1 MIVTHGLV
9 YKFTFNNQVYIKSF
23 LRRYGTLSQVY
34 ISKHIEAF
42 KDPSDEKKMCFN
54 YNEMRHGKKCFKVE
68 LLETVHDLSKLKEV
82 YSTFYSLYSKDI
94 FK

>member
-1 MIVTHGLV
+1 MIVTKGLI
-9 YKFTFNNQVYIKSF
+9 YKFTFNNQTYIKSF

-42 KDPSDEKKMCFN
+42 KDPSEDKQACWD
-54 YNEMRHGKKCFKVE
+54 YTVMRYGKKCFKIE
-68 LLETVHDLSKLKEV
+68 LLETVNDLSKLKQT
-82 YSTFYSLYSKDI
+82 YSTFYSIYSKDI